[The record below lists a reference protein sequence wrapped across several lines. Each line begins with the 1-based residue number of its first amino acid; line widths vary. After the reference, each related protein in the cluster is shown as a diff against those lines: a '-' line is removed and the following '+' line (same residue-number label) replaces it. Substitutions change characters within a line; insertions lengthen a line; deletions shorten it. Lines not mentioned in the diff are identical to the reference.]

1 MMHKLKKIVVAMS
14 LLAPVSAYS
23 LGVGELKLHSAL
35 NESLNA
41 EIALVLSANE
51 DIDSVDISVAS
62 PEKFDEAGI
71 AWNRFLSNIRFKK
84 VSKGKNRY
92 SIELTSNNIV
102 QEPFLDFLLEVKWP
116 NGNVFKSFTV
126 LVDPAIETQRSYIE
140 PVRSAEVTQKV
151 ITKPVKKAVV
161 SEQNDFSSLAV
172 AGEYGPTQRNDSIW
186 KIAERI
192 NKNPGTS
199 VEQVMMALYKANPKA
214 FYKKNVNAL
223 MVGKTLKIPSNA
235 EVNQLSKD
243 AAKTEFYLQ
252 HDIWTGKKVAR
263 PESEVVTE
271 DKVKQLILV
280 SPDKEEVKDSEV
292 LVADSEKQQKLVNKN
307 EALQERLAI
316 LEKKFSVMQE
326 MLAIKDKELAALQ
339 DARFSEELDAIE
351 NKEQKA
357 AKALK
362 EQEAL
367 EAKKALQADEAN
379 KLSKLETNKP
389 VEVVAQKQ
397 VAVEKTAV
405 VKASESKSTQV
416 NSTSS
421 SSFIET
427 GFEYLNIWLGLLAI
441 LLLAIGA
448 FFWRKRKD
456 EPEEDDNIFKSTDHA
471 MFADSQVAGNEASE
485 ELDIQAD
492 SISKV
497 KAAERPKEV
506 AMDDV
511 LLDADTYLAYGKY
524 QEAENA
530 LRKEIKAFPN
540 KDSYKLKLLEVFYSS
555 ENEEGFNS
563 YAQELVAE
571 GKRSDTTFWADVSAM
586 GIDFSSNAAL
596 FSSDVIEDE
605 IPDFDVNLDEEPE
618 PELDVNLDLDQELA
632 AFVPEAE
639 EPKEVEMTEFSF
651 DSDEL
656 EEENITVEDESKALN
671 IESFEFKPVA
681 DKLDEIEPEV
691 KKEDLSDSL
700 EMIDFAMDKSEENES
715 ELSTE
720 MSLDEIEP
728 EVKKEDLSDSLE
740 MIDFAMDKSEEND
753 SELSA
758 EVSLDEPE
766 ELETFD
772 MELSVADS
780 DDSDESTAETNE
792 YEEILS
798 LHSEAD
804 IDLSEFDLAD
814 DLDSGDLADELQ
826 IVEDSD
832 AKDEQNVTLEDGS
845 DSQLDDFDFDFS
857 VEGDES
863 YTSPEISDDDASYEL
878 TLGDDEQKLTLDPAA
893 ISEINNAGDYET
905 NLDLAK
911 MYVAMGE
918 TDAAKELADD
928 VLANGSDAQ
937 KKEAQ
942 EVLDHIASA

>member
-1 MMHKLKKIVVAMS
+1 MS
-14 LLAPVSAYS
+14 LLAPVSAYP
-23 LGVGELKLHSAL
+23 LGVGELRLHSAL

-51 DIDSVDISVAS
+51 DINSVNISLAS

-71 AWNRFLSNIRFKK
+71 AWHHFLSNIRFNK
-84 VSKGKNRY
+84 VSKGNNRY
-92 SIELTSNNIV
+92 SVELTSNNIV

-126 LVDPAIETQRSYIE
+126 LVDPAIETQSSYVE
-140 PVRSAEVTQKV
+140 PVRAADDTQKV
-151 ITKPVKKAVV
+151 TTAAVETAVV
-161 SEQNDFSSLAV
+161 AEENDFSSLAV

-192 NKNPGTS
+192 NKNPDAS
-199 VEQVMMALYKANPKA
+199 VEQVMMALYKANPRA

-223 MVGKTLKIPSNA
+223 MAGKTLKIPSNA
-235 EVNQLSKD
+235 DVNQLSKK

-263 PESEVVTE
+263 PEAIVVTE
-271 DKVKQLILV
+271 EKAKQLILV
-280 SPDKEEVKDSEV
+280 SPVKEEVKDSEV
-292 LVADSEKQQKLVNKN
+292 LAADSKKQQKLVNKN

-316 LEKKFSVMQE
+316 LEEKFSVMQE

-339 DARFSEELDAIE
+339 DARFSEELDAID

-367 EAKKALQADEAN
+367 EAQKALQAIEAK
-379 KLSKLETNKP
+379 KLAE
-389 VEVVAQKQ
+389 VEAQKQ
-397 VAVEKTAV
+397 TSTEKTAV
-405 VKASESKSTQV
+405 VKPSESKST
-416 NSTSS
+416 SEKSESS
-421 SSFIET
+421 SSVIET
-427 GFEYLNIWLGLLAI
+427 SLEYLNIWLGLLAI

-456 EPEEDDNIFKSTDHA
+456 EPEEDENIFKSADHTV
-471 MFADSQVAGNEASE
+471 FADSQIAENDAAVELATTTEGTNNLKISE
-485 ELDIQAD
+485 H
-492 SISKV
+492 
-497 KAAERPKEV
+497 PKEV

-524 QEAENA
+524 QEAENV

-555 ENEEGFNS
+555 EDEEAFNS
-563 YAQELVAE
+563 YAEELVAE
-571 GKRSDTTFWADVSAM
+571 GKRSDTIFWADVAAM
-586 GIDFSSNAAL
+586 GTDFSSNRAL

-605 IPDFDVNLDEEPE
+605 VPEFDVNLDEE
-618 PELDVNLDLDQELA
+618 LA
-632 AFVPEAE
+632 EVVSETEEA
-639 EPKEVEMTEFSF
+639 KEVEMTEFSF
-651 DSDEL
+651 ENDSIA
-656 EEENITVEDESKALN
+656 EEENISVEDDSKELN
-671 IESFEFKPVA
+671 IESFDFSPVA
-681 DKLDEIEPEV
+681 DTVDKIEPEI

-700 EMIDFAMDKSEENES
+700 EMIDFAMDKSEKNEV
-715 ELSTE
+715 
-720 MSLDEIEP
+720 D
-728 EVKKEDLSDSLE
+728 
-740 MIDFAMDKSEEND
+740 N
-753 SELSA
+753 SA
-758 EVSLDEPE
+758 EISPAETE

-780 DDSDESTAETNE
+780 DAADLADESTPEENK

-798 LHSEAD
+798 LHSDTD
-804 IDLSEFDLAD
+804 IDLSEFSLAD
-814 DLDSGDLADELQ
+814 DLESSDLEDELQ
-826 IVEDSD
+826 IVEGS
-832 AKDEQNVTLEDGS
+832 AANDELSVTLGDD

-863 YTSPEISDDDASYEL
+863 YTPREESDDDSSYEL
-878 TLGDDEQKLTLDPAA
+878 ALGDDEQKLTLDPAA
-893 ISEINNAGDYET
+893 ISEINNTGDYET

-918 TDAAKELADD
+918 TGAAKELADD
-928 VLANGSDAQ
+928 VLANGSDEQ

-942 EVLDHIASA
+942 EVLDHITAS

>member
-1 MMHKLKKIVVAMS
+1 MHKLKKIVVAMS
-14 LLAPVSAYS
+14 LLAPVSAYP

-51 DIDSVDISVAS
+51 DIDSVNISVAS

-140 PVRSAEVTQKV
+140 PVKSADDTQKV
-151 ITKPVKKAVV
+151 TTTAVKKAVV

-192 NKNPGTS
+192 NKDSDVS
-199 VEQVMMALYKANPKA
+199 VEQYMMALYKANPKA

-223 MVGKTLKIPSNA
+223 MAGKTLKIPSNA
-235 EVNQLSKD
+235 DVNQLSKD
-243 AAKTEFYLQ
+243 AAKAEFYLQ

-263 PESEVVTE
+263 PESVVVTE
-271 DKVKQLILV
+271 EKAKQLILV
-280 SPDKEEVKDSEV
+280 SPVKEEVKDSEV

-316 LEKKFSVMQE
+316 LERKFSVMQE

-351 NKEQKA
+351 NKEQKI

-362 EQEAL
+362 EKEAQ
-367 EAKKALQADEAN
+367 KALQAVAAK
-379 KLSKLETNKP
+379 KLA
-389 VEVVAQKQ
+389 EVAAQKQ
-397 VAVEKTAV
+397 ASIGAEKTAAI
-405 VKASESKSTQV
+405 KPPESKNLSEK
-416 NSTSS
+416 SEAS

-471 MFADSQVAGNEASE
+471 MFADSQMADNERSE

-497 KAAERPKEV
+497 KAAEHPKEV

-524 QEAENA
+524 QEAEKA
-530 LRKEIKAFPN
+530 LRKEIKAFPD
-540 KDSYKLKLLEVFYSS
+540 KDNYKLKLLEVFYSS
-555 ENEEGFNS
+555 EDEQAFNS
-563 YAQELVAE
+563 YAQELVVE
-571 GKRSDTTFWADVSAM
+571 GKRSDTAFWAEVSAM

-596 FSSDVIEDE
+596 FSSDVIEDD

-618 PELDVNLDLDQELA
+618 LDVDQELA

-639 EPKEVEMTEFSF
+639 ESKEVEMTEFSF

-681 DKLDEIEPEV
+681 EKLDEIESEV

-715 ELSTE
+715 
-720 MSLDEIEP
+720 
-728 EVKKEDLSDSLE
+728 K
-740 MIDFAMDKSEEND
+740 
-753 SELSA
+753 LSA

-780 DDSDESTAETNE
+780 DDSDESTAEANE
-792 YEEILS
+792 YEKILS

-804 IDLSEFDLAD
+804 IDLSEFDLVD

-832 AKDEQNVTLEDGS
+832 AKDEQNVTLEDSS

-863 YTSPEISDDDASYEL
+863 YTSPEIPEDDTSYEL